1 MSPAAVAALSDGSVL
16 HDLAVHWYIDLSIP
30 VVAAIIGYVTKLVA
44 IRMMFQPL
52 EFVGIR
58 PYFGWQGIVPRRAAR
73 MASIAVDTMTR
84 DLISATEVMARLDP
98 DRIAAE
104 IAEPM
109 RRASE
114 DVTRE
119 IMAQYQP
126 GLWDAMP
133 EPMRRVLIARVQA
146 ESPRMAREVLTE
158 IQSDVDSVF
167 DLREMVVRNLVTD
180 KALLNRIFREA
191 GRKEFQFIARSGI
204 YFGGTIGLLQ
214 MTLWLLF
221 HQPLIMP
228 AFGLLV
234 GWFTDWLALKMIFN
248 PKEPVRILGVEWQG
262 LFLKRRKEVAAD
274 YGALI
279 ADEIIT
285 PRKVIEAVLK
295 GPLSDRVFAMVR
307 RQVQASLDRSTGLAK
322 PLVVLSVGSARY
334 QTMKRDITARVM
346 ERMPETMTY
355 VEEYARESMD
365 VRNLLI
371 EKMQALD
378 ELQFEALIRPAFEQ
392 DEWILIS
399 VGALLG
405 FVMGEAQALVL
416 EHFTTR

>member
-1 MSPAAVAALSDGSVL
+1 MSGGIL
-16 HDLAVHWYIDLSIP
+16 HDLAEHWYIDLSIP

-58 PYFGWQGIVPRRAAR
+58 PYLGWQGIVPRRAAR

-84 DLISATEVMARLDP
+84 DLISAAEVVARLDP
-98 DRIAAE
+98 ERIAQE

-109 RRASE
+109 SRASE
-114 DVTRE
+114 EITRE
-119 IMAQYQP
+119 IMAEYQP
-126 GLWDAMP
+126 GLWEAMP
-133 EPMRRVLIARVQA
+133 EPMRRVLISRVQG
-146 ESPRMAREVLTE
+146 ETPRMVREVLSE
-158 IQSDVDSVF
+158 IRSDVESVF

-180 KALLNRIFREA
+180 KALLNRIFQEA
-191 GRKEFQFIARSGI
+191 GRKEFRFIARSGI

-214 MTLWLLF
+214 MVLWLLF

-248 PKEPVRILGVEWQG
+248 PKEPIRVLGVEWQG

-307 RQVQASLDRSTGLAK
+307 RQVQSSLDRNTGLAK
-322 PLVVLSVGSARY
+322 PLVVMTVGSSRY
-334 QTMKRDITARVM
+334 QEMKRAITAKVM
-346 ERMPETMTY
+346 ARMPETMTY
-355 VEEYARESMD
+355 VEDYARESMD
-365 VRNLLI
+365 VRTLLI

-392 DEWILIS
+392 DEWILIT

-405 FVMGEAQALVL
+405 FTMGEVQALVL
-416 EHFTTR
+416 EHFTSR

>member
-1 MSPAAVAALSDGSVL
+1 VNL
-16 HDLAVHWYIDLSIP
+16 YIDASIP
-30 VVAAIIGYVTKLVA
+30 VMAAVIGYVTKLVA

-52 EFVGIR
+52 EFVGHR
-58 PYFGWQGIVPRRAAR
+58 PYLGWQGIVPRRAAR

-84 DLISATEVMARLDP
+84 DLISAKEVISRLDP
-98 DRIAAE
+98 ELVARE
-104 IAEPM
+104 LAEPM
-109 RRASE
+109 RRATE
-114 DVTRE
+114 DITRE
-119 IMAQYQP
+119 VMAEYQP

-133 EPMRRVLIARVQA
+133 EPMRRVLIGRVQA
-146 ESPRMAREVLTE
+146 ETPRMVRSVLID
-158 IQSDVDSVF
+158 IQHDVDSVF
-167 DLREMVVRNLVTD
+167 DLKEMVITNLVTD
-180 KALLNRIFREA
+180 KALLNRIFQEA
-191 GRKEFQFIARSGI
+191 GRKEFRFIARSGI

-214 MTLWLLF
+214 LTLWLLF
-221 HQPLIMP
+221 HEPLIMP
-228 AFGLLV
+228 AFGLIV

-248 PKEPVRILGVEWQG
+248 PKEPIRILGIEWQG

-285 PRKVIEAVLK
+285 PRKVIEAVLR

-307 RQVQASLDRSTGLAK
+307 RQVQASLDRNTGLAK
-322 PLVVLSVGSARY
+322 PLVVLTVGTGRY
-334 QTMKRDITARVM
+334 QDMKRTITAKVM
-346 ERMPETMTY
+346 QRLPETMSY
-355 VEEYARESMD
+355 LEDYARDSMD

-392 DEWILIS
+392 DEWILIT

-405 FVMGEAQALVL
+405 FGMGEVQALIL
-416 EHFTTR
+416 EHFSSR

>member
-1 MSPAAVAALSDGSVL
+1 MSGGIVHDIVA
-16 HDLAVHWYIDLSIP
+16 HWYIDFSIP
-30 VVAAIIGYVTKLVA
+30 VVAALIGYVTKLVA
-44 IRMMFQPL
+44 IRMMFRPID
-52 EFVGIR
+52 FIGIK
-58 PYFGWQGIVPRRAAR
+58 PYLGWQGIVPRRAAR

-84 DLISATEVMARLDP
+84 DLISASEVVARLDP
-98 DRIAAE
+98 VLVAKE

-114 DVTRE
+114 EITRE
-119 IMAQYQP
+119 VMAEYQP
-126 GLWDAMP
+126 GLWEAMP
-133 EPMRRVLIARVQA
+133 EPMRNLMIGRVQA
-146 ESPRMAREVLTE
+146 ESPRMVREVLTE

-167 DLREMVVRNLVTD
+167 DLKEMVITNLVTD
-180 KALLNRIFREA
+180 KALLNRIFQEA
-191 GRKEFQFIARSGI
+191 GRKEFRFIARSGI

-214 MTLWLLF
+214 MTLWVLF
-221 HQPLIMP
+221 HEPLIMP
-228 AFGLLV
+228 AFGLIV

-248 PKEPVRILGVEWQG
+248 PKEPIRILGVEWQG

-307 RQVQASLDRSTGLAK
+307 RQVQSSLDRNTGLAK
-322 PLVVLSVGSARY
+322 PFVVLTVGTTRY
-334 QTMKRDITARVM
+334 QEMKRAITAKVM
-346 ERMPETMTY
+346 ARMPETMTY
-355 VEEYARESMD
+355 IEDYARESMD
-365 VRNLLI
+365 IRNLLI

-392 DEWILIS
+392 DEWILIT

-405 FVMGEAQALVL
+405 FTMGEVQALIL
-416 EHFTTR
+416 EHYASR